1 MEWYSILVFIIVGIL
16 VFFAS
21 GIPVAFSF
29 GLLNII
35 GLYFFCGGLPA
46 LSIVGFSAVSGI
58 ANFVLVAIPMF
69 VLMGDAI
76 TFSGMANRAF
86 NVIDKLL
93 GRMPARIAVLTV
105 LNAMLFGA
113 VSGSSMACTAVIGK
127 TMIPE
132 MLKRGY
138 NKILATG
145 AVLGGAALDI
155 LIPPSIIAVVYASI
169 ANVSV
174 GKLLIAGIMP
184 GIMIGGMFILYLII
198 RVKIQPE
205 LAPPESDAPAE
216 KVSAGEK
223 IRSTVHILPLFFIFF
238 LVMGLIYLGIATASE
253 AAALGAGGAFLLAG
267 LMGDLKWVNVKESLT
282 GTVRVSCMIFLII
295 MGSKAF
301 GQLLAYTGIATQVA
315 DAVANLPV
323 SRWWILIAIQLL
335 VVFLGCIMDPT
346 SIIFITVPIFTPII
360 TLLKFDPLWFAIMMM
375 INLELGCIT
384 PPFGLNLYVAKA
396 IVPKDIS
403 MMDIFISVW
412 PFALMHLMGIVIVM
426 LFPDLFLW
434 LPNMIN

>member
-1 MEWYSILVFIIVGIL
+1 MEWYSILILIIVGIL

-35 GLYFFCGGLPA
+35 GLYIFCGGWPA
-46 LSIVGFSAVSGI
+46 VSLVGFSAVSGI

-93 GRMPARIAVLTV
+93 GRLPARIAVLTV

-138 NKILATG
+138 NKILAIG

-174 GKLLIAGIMP
+174 GKLLIAGILP
-184 GIMIGGMFILYLII
+184 GILIGLMFILYLII
-198 RVKIQPE
+198 RVMIKPE
-205 LAPPESDAPAE
+205 LAPPDTSLE
-216 KVSAGEK
+216 KVRTIEK

-238 LVMGLIYLGIATASE
+238 LVMGLIYLGVATASE

-267 LMGDLKWVNVKESLT
+267 LMGDLKWSNIKESLT

-301 GQLLAYTGIATQVA
+301 GQLLAYTGIASQVA
-315 DAVANLPV
+315 ETVASLPI
-323 SRWWILIAIQLL
+323 SRWWILITIQLL

-360 TLLKFDPLWFAIMMM
+360 TLLHFDPLWFAIMMM

-396 IVPKDIS
+396 VVPKEVS
-403 MMDIFISVW
+403 MTDIFVSVW

-434 LPNMIN
+434 LPNMIK